1 MQDQPIRLIRLKEV
15 MAMTGLSR
23 SYVYQLIGQGY
34 FSQSISLGARAVA
47 WVQSEVQQWIDRRVE
62 QVRQRA

>member
-1 MQDQPIRLIRLKEV
+1 MQYQPICLIRLKEV

-34 FSQSISLGARAVA
+34 FPQSISLGARAVA
-47 WVQSEVQQWIDRRVE
+47 WVQSEVQQ
-62 QVRQRA
+62 

>member
-15 MAMTGLSR
+15 MSMTGLSH

-34 FSQSISLGARAVA
+34 FPQSISLGARAVA
-47 WVQSEVQQWIDRRVE
+47 WVQSEVQQWIDSRVE
-62 QVRQRA
+62 RFRQRA

>member
-23 SYVYQLIGQGY
+23 SYVYQLIGEGY
-34 FSQSISLGARAVA
+34 FPKSISLGVRAVA

-62 QVRQRA
+62 QSRQRA

>member
-23 SYVYQLIGQGY
+23 SYVYQLIGKGY
-34 FSQSISLGARAVA
+34 FPQSISLGARAVA
-47 WVQSEVQQWIDRRVE
+47 WVQSEVQQWIDSRVE
-62 QVRQRA
+62 QARQRA

>member
-23 SYVYQLIGQGY
+23 SYVYQLIGEGY
-34 FSQSISLGARAVA
+34 FPQSISLGARTVA
-47 WVQSEVQQWIDRRVE
+47 WVQGEVQQWIDSRVE
-62 QVRQRA
+62 QARQRA

>member
-23 SYVYQLIGQGY
+23 SYVYQLIGEGY
-34 FSQSISLGARAVA
+34 LPQSISLGARAVA
-47 WVQSEVQQWIDRRVE
+47 WVHSELQQWIDSRVE
-62 QVRQRA
+62 QARQRA